1 MKIFFR
7 RWVTKEMILN
17 LTKIKNKQ
25 IITPEIEFDD
35 NRKRRLAVISL
46 QCKLE
51 NKPDS
56 QEIYCLK
63 SNLVARSL
71 SNPEQIL
78 CFVSTKT
85 RFISF
90 NPPHLMPFNMMSN
103 SFQGGIFYL
112 ESLETE
118 EEIPIESAALQ
129 ISVRRNE

>member
-1 MKIFFR
+1 
-7 RWVTKEMILN
+7 MILN
-17 LTKIKNKQ
+17 LTKVKSKQ

-35 NRKRRLAVISL
+35 NRKRRLAVVSL

-56 QEIYCLK
+56 YEIYCLK

-71 SNPEQIL
+71 SNPDQIL

-90 NPPHLMPFNMMSN
+90 YPPSLMPFNMMSN

-112 ESLETE
+112 ESLDTG

>member
-1 MKIFFR
+1 MSKN
-7 RWVTKEMILN
+7 EMILN

-56 QEIYCLK
+56 HEIYCLK

-90 NPPHLMPFNMMSN
+90 NPPQLMPFNMMSN

-118 EEIPIESAALQ
+118 EEVPIESAALQ